1 MFYGSQ
7 IFRFFGVLVAWIF
20 CNLYFLILNKKR
32 VSFLEIWKRQT
43 YDDAADGAM
52 YEMKYIFFGAVMLFF
67 ICHLIIK
74 LGF

>member
-7 IFRFFGVLVAWIF
+7 IFRFVGVLVAWVLF
-20 CNLYFLILNKKR
+20 NLFFLILNKKR
-32 VSFLEIWKRQT
+32 VSFSKIWKGPT

-52 YEMKYIFFGAVMLFF
+52 YEMKYIFFGAVMLFI
-67 ICHLIIK
+67 ICHLVIK